1 MFRIHQSTYYID
13 RYIYIHR
20 KDEEVFVSYN
30 YNVTGAPLWYQQAWL
45 SHLRSVEWFPFEFSL
60 QIKVLLQKREISKEA
75 VKLVCYRTFHFF
87 SYACFVYDF
96 SYAESF
102 DA

>member
-1 MFRIHQSTYYID
+1 MFRIKSSTY
-13 RYIYIHR
+13 YIHR

-75 VKLVCYRTFHFF
+75 VKLVCYQTFHFF
-87 SYACFVYDF
+87 SYACFASDF
-96 SYAESF
+96 SYAENF